1 MKKLLILC
9 AGIAL
14 FSACKKDEKD
24 NKSASEHLT
33 AAKWMVESGS
43 LRMQGPGVDTT
54 ENLFEGAEACDMDDV
69 WSYTSDFKYTI
80 SEGATKCDPSNPD
93 VSDQGV
99 WTLINN
105 NSKLVIVST
114 DGYADTADINVLNG
128 STFQISSKEVDDD
141 YTYTYSIKF
150 KH

>member
-9 AGIAL
+9 GGIAL

-24 NKSASEHLT
+24 NKSASENLT
-33 AAKWMVESGS
+33 AGKWMIESGT
-43 LRMQGPGVDTT
+43 LRTQGPGVDST
-54 ENLFEGAEACDMDDV
+54 ENLFDGADACDMD
-69 WSYTSDFKYTI
+69 WAYTGDFKYTI
-80 SEGATKCDPSNPD
+80 SEGATKCDPTNPD

-105 NSKLVIVST
+105 NSKLVIASTT
-114 DGYADTADINVLNG
+114 DGYVDTADVTVLNG
-128 STFQISSKEVDDD
+128 STLQISSKEVDED